1 MRWSEF
7 SVTLLPGKLLNIKG
21 RINNLKN
28 CISKLEIQR
37 GKVKKNEKES
47 LINRNQRYAL
57 SVLWLSNQTLIQV
70 LLWREFSDWT
80 KVTNQLTLK

>member
-7 SVTLLPGKLLNIKG
+7 SVTLLLGKLLNIKG
-21 RINNLKN
+21 KINNLKD

-47 LINRNQRYAL
+47 LVNRNQRYVL